1 MDAYMIYIWV
11 GVFIISLILEATTQE
26 FVSIWFSLGSIISL
40 ILSFFTPYWVQIIVF
55 VVVSFIAL
63 LATRPLVKKFMQGTE
78 RYTNTDEL
86 IGKRLITKNDITK
99 YEGGEI
105 KLNGIIYTAILME
118 NEENTI
124 PKDSLIEVVSFRGN
138 KVVVKEIR

>member
-1 MDAYMIYIWV
+1 MEAYMIYIWV
-11 GVFIISLILEATTQE
+11 AVFIVSLILEATTQE
-26 FVSIWFSLGSIISL
+26 FVSIWFSLGSLISL
-40 ILSFFTPYWVQIIVF
+40 ILSFFTQYWVQIIVF
-55 VVVSFIAL
+55 VLVSFIAL
-63 LATRPLVKKFMQGTE
+63 LATRPLVKKIQRTE

-118 NEENTI
+118 IEEETI
-124 PKDSLIEVVSFRGN
+124 KAGSLIEIVAFKGN
-138 KVVVKEIR
+138 KVVVKEIKE